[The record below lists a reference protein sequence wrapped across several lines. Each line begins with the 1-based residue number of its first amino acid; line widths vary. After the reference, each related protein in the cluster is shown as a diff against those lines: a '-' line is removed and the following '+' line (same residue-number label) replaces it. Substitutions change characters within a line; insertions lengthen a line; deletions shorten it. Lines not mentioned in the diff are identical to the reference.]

1 MPGDRQNSTCRIL
14 NQEYMSM
21 EAGSIMAAQAVVP
34 ATPQQSIPTPA
45 QPATLEIRA
54 TVKEAVTTMKEA
66 VATMIES

>member
-1 MPGDRQNSTCRIL
+1 
-14 NQEYMSM
+14 M

-54 TVKEAVTTMKEA
+54 AVKEAVA
-66 VATMIES
+66 AMIES